1 MDAVS
6 TDASDNVPMDGAPPP
21 HLRTQTDQLISQVYN
36 ELRSLAEQ
44 RLRTLSPGASLQP
57 TELLNEVYVKISK
70 DPTKAWQGKSHF
82 IGAAALAM
90 RSILVDRARRAAA
103 LKRGGRQSRI
113 PFDEADIA
121 IDRSPDE
128 VLGIDEALTRLESV
142 DSRSAKVVVMRFYL
156 GLDFAEIA
164 ISLNVTER
172 TVERDWAFAR
182 RWLAQELHASRDPNR

>member
-1 MDAVS
+1 MGAVS
-6 TDASDNVPMDGAPPP
+6 SDARDNTPEADASSPPARSDAD
-21 HLRTQTDQLISQVYN
+21 HLISQVYN

-44 RLRTLSPGASLQP
+44 RLRTLSPGTSLQP
-57 TELLNEVYVKISK
+57 TELLNEVYVKIARDPSK
-70 DPTKAWQGKSHF
+70 SWQGKSHF

-103 LKRGGRQSRI
+103 LKRGGGQSRV
-113 PFDEADIA
+113 PLDEADIA

-128 VLGIDEALTRLESV
+128 VLGIDQALTKLESV
-142 DSRSAKVVVMRFYL
+142 DSRSAKVVTMRFYL

-182 RWLAQELHASRDPNR
+182 RWLAHELRATRDTSR